1 MRKEIIELDE
11 RFGKEYAGRY
21 IFSEITWAKR
31 SRIIQKYTRY
41 SQQTG
46 QVVTSDYVAIRAET
60 IMASL
65 KEQPPNKPI
74 TLEKLL
80 SEEDGIPIELGELF
94 SQIVNRLNAVSLEE
108 TAFLSEPSENKS
120 QAKHSQS
127 SASAKSSGGHQTSSL
142 SSQQKQSSSSSSSST
157 S

>member
-1 MRKEIIELDE
+1 
-11 RFGKEYAGRY
+11 
-21 IFSEITWAKR
+21 
-31 SRIIQKYTRY
+31 
-41 SQQTG
+41 
-46 QVVTSDYVAIRAET
+46 VAIQAET

-80 SEEDGIPIELGELF
+80 SEEDGVPIELGELF

-120 QAKHSQS
+120 QIKHSQS
-127 SASAKSSGGHQTSSL
+127 LGSAKSSGGHQGNSL
-142 SSQQKQSSSSSSSST
+142 NSQQKQSSSSSLSST

>member
-1 MRKEIIELDE
+1 MRKETVEIDGH
-11 RFGKEYAGRY
+11 FGKEYAGKY
-21 IFSEITWAKR
+21 VFQEITCAKR

-46 QVVTSDYVAIRAET
+46 QVITSDYVAIQAET

-80 SEEDGIPIELGELF
+80 SEEDGVPIELGELF
-94 SQIVNRLNAVSLEE
+94 SQIVNRLNAVGLEE
-108 TAFLSEPSENKS
+108 TAFLSKPSDAKS
-120 QAKHSQS
+120 QTQSLQS
-127 SASAKSSGGHQTSSL
+127 SAFAKSSGGHQTSS
-142 SSQQKQSSSSSSSST
+142 QNNQPKQSSNSLSSLT